1 MLSGGSGVAQYVSR
15 VKAGRLLDRNDTSL
29 AVALIASALVIFQR
43 PLQYLIDAAREAEAR
58 YHIDLIP
65 GLTVLVGAFAFHQ
78 YKKWQ
83 QAKAA
88 AGAAALEAAQERS
101 RSQELERLV
110 LFGRALGSSLD
121 PPALRQNLWRYLPL
135 FAPEHEFWLLTRQE
149 DRWERF
155 LQDATTAGLRPPE
168 AMEAAATRAMS
179 EHARAD
185 SHGEGVEAGQEICFP
200 MVVGDTAVGVMGVRN
215 VPPLPAGTRRA
226 LGAAAALIAISLRNV
241 QLLAETRENSLRDGL
256 TGCFNRKHAIESLDL
271 EMRRARRSDRP
282 VSLVIF
288 DIDNFKG
295 INDRHGHLAGD
306 TILAAVGRLL
316 ARVLRV
322 TDIKCRYGG
331 DEFLVILPDTPLPG
345 ARPVTEGLLRELSDL
360 RFEFEGESVSI
371 GVSAGLAAATHAE
384 TQPTDLIARADE
396 ALYRA
401 KRAGRNQLAVAGT
414 AGHPTPGV
422 RDAAAV
428 PGQ

>member
-1 MLSGGSGVAQYVSR
+1 MSSLGTGVAQYVSR
-15 VKAGRLLDRNDTSL
+15 AKNVRLLDRNDTSL

-88 AGAAALEAAQERS
+88 AGAGAAEAAQERS

-110 LFGRALGSSLD
+110 AFGRALGSSLD

-135 FAPEHEFWLLTRQE
+135 FAPDHEFWLLARQGN
-149 DRWERF
+149 RWERF
-155 LQDATTAGLRPPE
+155 LQDATSAGQRAPE
-168 AMEAAATRAMS
+168 QMEAAAAKAMID
-179 EHARAD
+179 HAR
-185 SHGEGVEAGQEICFP
+185 SGTHGEGIAIGDELCFP
-200 MVVGDTAVGVMGVRN
+200 MVVGETAVGVMGVRN
-215 VPPLPAGTRRA
+215 VPELPAGQRRA
-226 LGAAAALIAISLRNV
+226 IGAAAALIAISLRNV
-241 QLLAETRENSLRDGL
+241 QLLTDTKENSLRDGL

-271 EMRRARRSDRP
+271 EMRRAKRSERP

-306 TILAAVGRLL
+306 TVLAAVGQLL
-316 ARVLRV
+316 TRVLRV

-331 DEFLVILPDTPLPG
+331 DEFLVILPDTPVAG
-345 ARPVTEGLLRELSDL
+345 AKPVTDGLLRELSAM

-371 GVSAGLAAATHAE
+371 AVSAGLAAATPDQ
-384 TQPTDLIARADE
+384 TQAPDLIGRADD

-401 KRAGRNQLAVAGT
+401 KRAGRNQLAVAAVEGPS
-414 AGHPTPGV
+414 GPGL
-422 RDAAAV
+422 RDAALL
-428 PGQ
+428 G

>member
-1 MLSGGSGVAQYVSR
+1 MSTGRYGIAQYVSR
-15 VKAGRLLDRNDTSL
+15 VKSVRLLDRNDTSL

-88 AGAAALEAAQERS
+88 ANAAALEAAQERS

-110 LFGRALGSSLD
+110 AFGRALGSSLD

-135 FAPEHEFWLLTRQE
+135 FAPDHEFWMLTRHG

-155 LQDATTAGLRPPE
+155 LQDATTAGQRPAE
-168 AMEAAATRAMS
+168 ELEAAATKAMS
-179 EHARAD
+179 DHVRSDA
-185 SHGEGVEAGQEICFP
+185 HGEGIQTGEEICFP
-200 MVVGDTAVGVMGVRN
+200 MVVGDTTVGVMGVRN
-215 VPPLPAGTRRA
+215 VPPLAAGTRRA
-226 LGAAAALIAISLRNV
+226 IGAAAALIAISMRNV
-241 QLLAETRENSLRDGL
+241 QLLTETRENSLRDGL
-256 TGCFNRKHAIESLDL
+256 TGCFNRKHALESLDL
-271 EMRRARRSDRP
+271 ELRRGRRSDRP

-322 TDIKCRYGG
+322 TDLKCRYGG
-331 DEFLVILPDTPLPG
+331 DEFLVILPDTPLPN
-345 ARPVTEGLLRELSDL
+345 AKPVTESLLRELADL
-360 RFEFEGESVSI
+360 RFDFDGTVVSI
-371 GVSAGLAAATHAE
+371 GVSAGLAVATPAE

-401 KRAGRNQLAVAGT
+401 KRAGRNQLCVAGT
-414 AGHPTPGV
+414 ADPTRVGV
-422 RDAAAV
+422 TVAAV
-428 PGQ
+428 QG